1 MVTMVSASDVSAKRG
16 EVARLCDHTYLPDLL
31 DSNSIVVDLGANRG
45 EFAHELIRRCGCSV
59 YAAEPLSGLHAE
71 IGASPRLKLFRV
83 ALGKQNGSAPLRVY
97 GGRCASLL
105 GARENDETVNQEE
118 VEVVDLHTFL
128 VRAGLGRVDLMKV
141 DVEGAELD
149 IFESVLES
157 DLRLIGQITIEFHDF
172 IYPNLKPRAEAVKRR
187 LCKLGF
193 WMINFSLD
201 NTDVLFINR
210 DAGSVSTLRYGKLR
224 YVTKYLEGAKRRL
237 RRWQEEPNGGAQ
249 VAN

>member
-1 MVTMVSASDVSAKRG
+1 VKMFSAAGASAKLG
-16 EVARLCDHTYLPDLL
+16 VARLCDHTYLPDLL
-31 DSNSIVVDLGANRG
+31 NSRSIVVDLGANHG
-45 EFAHELIRRCGCSV
+45 EFARELINRSGCTV
-59 YAAEPLSGLHAE
+59 YAAEPLSSLHAK
-71 IGASPRLKLFRV
+71 IDSSPHLKLFRV
-83 ALGKQNGSAPLRVY
+83 ALGRQNGSASLRVY

-172 IYPNLKPRAEAVKRR
+172 IYPNLKPRVEAVKRR

-193 WMINFSLD
+193 WMIDFSRI
-201 NTDVLFINR
+201 TPMFF
-210 DAGSVSTLRYGKLR
+210 SST
-224 YVTKYLEGAKRRL
+224 VT
-237 RRWQEEPNGGAQ
+237 
-249 VAN
+249 